1 MLAGHCLTGA
11 SICTHSFELS
21 SPHHHFLVEL
31 LHEVVMARNG
41 GSRMKKPCDCC
52 KRYLDHL
59 DGKNQ
64 NMNFFLRQMTANF
77 KHSMV
82 MPNRFLK
89 HFAGKLSGTIKLES
103 LNGNL
108 YDVEVTER
116 FNKVILRHGWGDFVD
131 AHHIEEN
138 NFLLFR
144 HIEDSRFE
152 VLILD
157 ADGCEKVFPCGGIKN
172 TRSVQEN
179 IVDSVYISSGSCHGA
194 TESSASERL
203 VRCEK
208 GGSSH
213 RGKNTKMAAASSSSE
228 SSGEDNLSEN
238 KSFDMDDLQTNPGL
252 GYVLSRGSYLSEAQ
266 EERVIALIQEIQPDS
281 TVYAAVMGKCNIE
294 QPGPYLSIPKEYAFE
309 HCLHGR
315 TNVTLQRPG
324 KSKKWHPRF
333 YEWKDKR
340 FMLRGQWL
348 DFVRDNHVQEEDI
361 CLFVLAKGGRRFTFT
376 VYLLRATATY
386 SRGGTA
392 FQRAGSCHGRSS
404 TKMASVVHIK
414 EESTDD
420 NVSLESD
427 MDEAYHKS
435 LKSNSGGPSEAPYV
449 VSSKSCL
456 SQSQKKIVEE
466 KVGAI
471 QSEVPIFVA
480 IMKKMNVDITRCC
493 MIELGKQ
500 FATSHLP
507 HRGQTVLLQCMNKT
521 WTTKLVIRSGMRRW
535 YLIGGWSTFARENG
549 LRLGDICLFE
559 LKKNEEELT
568 MKVHIIS
575 REQF

>member
-1 MLAGHCLTGA
+1 MQI
-11 SICTHSFELS
+11 S
-21 SPHHHFLVEL
+21 
-31 LHEVVMARNG
+31 VVMARNG

-64 NMNFFLRQMTANF
+64 NMSCFLRQMTANF
-77 KHSMV
+77 KRSMV
-82 MPNRFLK
+82 MPNRFMK
-89 HFAGKLSGTIKLES
+89 HFTGKLSGTIKLES
-103 LNGNL
+103 PNGNL

-131 AHHIEEN
+131 AHHVEEN

-144 HIEDSRFE
+144 HTEKSRFE

-157 ADGCEKVFPCGGIKN
+157 ADGCEKVFPCAGIKN
-172 TRSVQEN
+172 TRSVREN
-179 IVDSVYISSGSCHGA
+179 TVDYISSGSCHDT
-194 TESSASERL
+194 TESSASQSL

-213 RGKNTKMAAASSSSE
+213 RGKTAKMAAASSSSE
-228 SSGEDNLSEN
+228 SSGENNLSEN
-238 KSFDMDDLQTNPGL
+238 KSFEMDDIQTNPGP
-252 GYVLSRGSYLSEAQ
+252 GYVLSCGSYLSEAQ

-281 TVYAAVMGKCNIE
+281 SVYAAVMRKCHIE
-294 QPGPYLSIPKEYAFE
+294 EPCPYLAIPKEYAFA

-315 TNVTLQRPG
+315 TNVMLQRPG

-333 YEWKDKR
+333 YERKDR
-340 FMLRGQWL
+340 RVFMLSGQWL
-348 DFVRDNHVQEEDI
+348 EFVCDNHVQEEDI
-361 CLFVLAKGGRRFTFT
+361 CLFVPAKGGRRFTFT

-386 SRGGTA
+386 SRGGTT
-392 FQRAGSCHGRSS
+392 FQRVGSCHGRSS
-404 TKMASVVHIK
+404 TKMASLVHIK
-414 EESTDD
+414 EESTDAD
-420 NVSLESD
+420 NVSSESN

-435 LKSNSGGPSEAPYV
+435 LKSNSGGLSEAPYI

-456 SQSQKKIVEE
+456 SQSQKRIVEE

-471 QSEVPIFVA
+471 QSEVPIFVV
-480 IMKKMNVDITRCC
+480 IMKKINVDITCRR
-493 MIELGKQ
+493 MIELGKK

-507 HRGQTVLLQCMNKT
+507 HRGQTVLLQCMNKI
-521 WTTKLVIRSGMRRW
+521 WTTKMVIRSGRRW
-535 YLIGGWSTFARENG
+535 YLKGGWSTFARDNG

>member
-1 MLAGHCLTGA
+1 MQI
-11 SICTHSFELS
+11 S
-21 SPHHHFLVEL
+21 
-31 LHEVVMARNG
+31 VVMATNG
-41 GSRMKKPCDCC
+41 GSRVKKPCDCC
-52 KRYLDHL
+52 KSYLDHL

-64 NMNFFLRQMTANF
+64 NMSCFLRQMTANF

-89 HFAGKLSGTIKLES
+89 HFAGKLSGTINLES
-103 LNGNL
+103 PNGNL

-116 FNKVILRHGWGDFVD
+116 FKKVILRHGWGDFID

-144 HIEDSRFE
+144 HIENSRFE

-157 ADGCEKVFPCGGIKN
+157 ADGCEKVFSCAGIKN
-172 TRSVQEN
+172 TSVQEN
-179 IVDSVYISSGSCHGA
+179 IVDSVYFSRSSCHDT

-203 VRCEK
+203 VRREK
-208 GGSSH
+208 GGSRH
-213 RGKNTKMAAASSSSE
+213 RGKTAKMAASSSSSE
-228 SSGEDNLSEN
+228 SSGEYNLSES
-238 KSFDMDDLQTNPGL
+238 KSFEMDDLQTNPGPD
-252 GYVLSRGSYLSEAQ
+252 YVLSHGSYLSEAQ
-266 EERVIALIQEIQPDS
+266 EERVIALIEEIQPDS
-281 TVYAAVMGKCNIE
+281 TVYAAVMRKCHIE
-294 QPGPYLSIPKEYAFE
+294 QPGPYLAIPKEYAFA

-315 TNVTLQRPG
+315 INVTLQRPG
-324 KSKKWHPRF
+324 KSKKWHPRI
-333 YEWKDKR
+333 YERKDKR
-340 FMLRGQWL
+340 VFLLRGKWL

-361 CLFVLAKGGRRFTFT
+361 CLFVPAKGGRRFTFT

-392 FQRAGSCHGRSS
+392 FQRVGSCHGRSS

-420 NVSLESD
+420 NVSSESD
-427 MDEAYHKS
+427 VDGAYHKS

-449 VSSKSCL
+449 VSSKNCL

-471 QSEVPIFVA
+471 KSEVPIFVT
-480 IMKKMNVDITRCC
+480 IMKKQNVDISRRFR
-493 MIELGKQ
+493 MIEFGKQ

-507 HRGQTVLLQCMNKT
+507 HRGHTVLLQCMNKI
-521 WTTKLVIRSGMRRW
+521 WTTKLVIYSRRRRW
-535 YLIGGWSTFARENG
+535 YLMGGWSTFARENG
-549 LRLGDICLFE
+549 LRVGDICLFE

-575 REQF
+575 SEQF

>member
-1 MLAGHCLTGA
+1 MQI
-11 SICTHSFELS
+11 S
-21 SPHHHFLVEL
+21 
-31 LHEVVMARNG
+31 VVMARNG

-64 NMNFFLRQMTANF
+64 NMICFLRQMTGNF

-89 HFAGKLSGTIKLES
+89 HFTGKLSGTIKLES
-103 LNGNL
+103 PNGNL

-116 FNKVILRHGWGDFVD
+116 FNKVILRRGWGDFVD

-144 HIEDSRFE
+144 HIENSRFE

-157 ADGCEKVFPCGGIKN
+157 ADGCEKVFSCAGIRRTQN
-172 TRSVQEN
+172 VQEN
-179 IVDSVYISSGSCHGA
+179 IDSVYISSSSFHDT

-213 RGKNTKMAAASSSSE
+213 RGKTAKMAASSSSSE
-228 SSGEDNLSEN
+228 SSGEDNLSES
-238 KSFDMDDLQTNPGL
+238 KSFEMGDLHTNPGP
-252 GYVLSRGSYLSEAQ
+252 GYVLSHGSYLSEAQ
-266 EERVIALIQEIQPDS
+266 EERVIALIREIQPDS
-281 TVYAAVMGKCNIE
+281 TVYVAVMRKSHIE
-294 QPGPYLSIPKEYAFE
+294 QPGPYLEIPKEYAFA

-315 TNVTLQRPG
+315 TNITLRRPG

-333 YEWKDKR
+333 YERKDKC
-340 FMLRGQWL
+340 MLLRGQWL

-361 CLFVLAKGGRRFTFT
+361 CLFVPAKGGRRFTFT
-376 VYLLRATATY
+376 VYLLPATATY
-386 SRGGTA
+386 SSGGTA
-392 FQRAGSCHGRSS
+392 LQRVRSCHGRSS

-414 EESTDD
+414 EESTDAD
-420 NVSLESD
+420 NVSSESD

-435 LKSNSGGPSEAPYV
+435 LKSNSGGPSEALYI
-449 VSSKSCL
+449 VSSKSFL
-456 SQSQKKIVEE
+456 SQSQKKTVEE

-471 QSEVPIFVA
+471 QSELPIFVA
-480 IMKKMNVDITRCC
+480 IMKKINVDITYRYR
-493 MIELGKQ
+493 MIEFGKQ

-507 HRGQTVLLQCMNKT
+507 HSGQTVLLQCMNRI
-521 WTTKLVIRSGMRRW
+521 WTTKMVIRGGSRRW
-535 YLIGGWSTFARENG
+535 YLMGGWSTFAHENG
-549 LRLGDICLFE
+549 LRVGDICLFE
-559 LKKNEEELT
+559 LKKNEDELT
-568 MKVHIIS
+568 MEVHIIS
-575 REQF
+575 RESF

>member
-1 MLAGHCLTGA
+1 MQI
-11 SICTHSFELS
+11 S
-21 SPHHHFLVEL
+21 
-31 LHEVVMARNG
+31 VVMARNG

-64 NMNFFLRQMTANF
+64 SMSCFLRHMTANF

-89 HFAGKLSGTIKLES
+89 NFAGKLSGTIKLVS
-103 LNGNL
+103 PNGSL
-108 YDVEVTER
+108 YDVEVTKR
-116 FNKVILRHGWGDFVD
+116 FNKVVLRHGWGDFVD
-131 AHHIEEN
+131 AHHVEEN

-144 HIEDSRFE
+144 HIENSLFE

-157 ADGCEKVFPCGGIKN
+157 ADGCEKVFSCAGIKN
-172 TRSVQEN
+172 TRSVQDK
-179 IVDSVYISSGSCHGA
+179 IVDSVYISSSSFHDP

-213 RGKNTKMAAASSSSE
+213 REKTAKMVATSSSSE

-238 KSFDMDDLQTNPGL
+238 ESFQLDDLQTNPGPN
-252 GYVLSRGSYLSEAQ
+252 YVLSRGSYLSKAQ
-266 EERVIALIQEIQPDS
+266 EERVMALIQEIQPES
-281 TVYAAVMGKCNIE
+281 TVYVAVMRKCHILK
-294 QPGPYLSIPKEYAFE
+294 PGPYLAIPKGYAFA
-309 HCLHGR
+309 HFLHER

-333 YEWKDKR
+333 YQRKDKR
-340 FMLRGQWL
+340 MYMLRGQWL
-348 DFVRDNHVQEEDI
+348 DFVRDNHVQVEDI
-361 CLFVLAKGGRRFTFT
+361 CILVPAKGGRRFTFT
-376 VYLLRATATY
+376 VYLLRATATH

-392 FQRAGSCHGRSS
+392 FQRVGSFHGRSS
-404 TKMASVVHIK
+404 TKMASAVHIK
-414 EESTDD
+414 EESSNDHVSSD
-420 NVSLESD
+420 NDKNDAS
-427 MDEAYHKS
+427 HKS
-435 LKSNSGGPSEAPYV
+435 LKSNSGGPSEAPYI

-466 KVGAI
+466 KVRAI
-471 QSEVPIFVA
+471 QSEVPVFVA
-480 IMKKMNVDITRCC
+480 IMKVVNADVTYRHRIM
-493 MIELGKQ
+493 ELGKR
-500 FATSHLP
+500 FAAPHLP
-507 HRGQTVLLQCMNKT
+507 HRGQTVLLQCMKKVWKT
-521 WTTKLVIRSGMRRW
+521 KMVIRSGSRRW
-535 YLIGGWSTFARENG
+535 FLVGGWTTFVRDNG
-549 LRLGDICLFE
+549 LRVGDICLFE
-559 LKKNEEELT
+559 LKKKGELT